1 MGTKFMEKFLKDPDT
16 RTLITLLLVLTLI
29 CVSIFLLRAGRREER
44 TFQDTLAGVIRQE
57 MTDDRIVLEQKGL
70 RRTVAEFQE
79 PILLTC
85 SKESRLIVHSAQLS
99 EIISIA
105 SEGLGGWAWT
115 SAYQDIQYTGQAQY
129 TVDLSRL
136 TEEDF
141 AVNNELKTL
150 TVRIPYAVLDPIN
163 IPAEQIRFRDVKKG
177 WAAPKDIKLTAEE
190 NARLQVQVA
199 DKMKAKLIDE
209 NVIRD
214 ANENAKIV
222 VTELLSATVRS
233 IDPEYTVV
241 VVQ

>member
-57 MTDDRIVLEQKGL
+57 MTDERIVLEQKGL

>member
-163 IPAEQIRFRDVKKG
+163 IPAEQLRFRDVKKG